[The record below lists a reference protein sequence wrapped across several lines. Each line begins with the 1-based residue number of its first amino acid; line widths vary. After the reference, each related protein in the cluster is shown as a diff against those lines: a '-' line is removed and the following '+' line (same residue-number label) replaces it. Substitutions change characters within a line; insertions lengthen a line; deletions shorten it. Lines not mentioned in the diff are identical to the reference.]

1 MKIQLFFVIAL
12 ITLCRASAQSKNFLD
27 QPYLETSA
35 KADSLVIPDRIY
47 LGIRI
52 MEADTK
58 NRSSVEELEQKM
70 VSKLKELGINT
81 ETRLSVADLSS
92 DFKKYFLR
100 GQQVLKDKAFE
111 LELHDADDAGR
122 VLFEMEKLGIANLS
136 LNRVEYSAIESLEMH
151 LKAKAVEKAQQQA
164 RAMTDALGQSLGPA
178 IYISDNS
185 GYGPVAGAPR
195 MRMYAETAAAQDA
208 YVPTGAEFRKIKV
221 EASVQ
226 VTFRLE

>member
-1 MKIQLFFVIAL
+1 MKTQLFVIILL
-12 ITLCRASAQSKNFLD
+12 ISLCRISAQTKNFLD

-52 MEADTK
+52 MESDTK
-58 NRSSVEELEQKM
+58 GRTSVEELERRM
-70 VSKLKELGINT
+70 VDRLRELGIDT
-81 ETRLSVADLSS
+81 ETRLSLADLSS

-111 LELHDADDAGR
+111 LVVHNADTAGR
-122 VLFEMEKLGIANLS
+122 VLFELEKLGIANLS
-136 LNRVEYSAIESLEMH
+136 LNRVEYSAIESLQLL
-151 LKAKAVEKAQQQA
+151 LKASAVKKAQQQA

-178 IYISDNS
+178 IYISDS
-185 GYGPVAGAPR
+185 GGYGPVAGAPR
-195 MRMYAETAAAQDA
+195 MRMYAETAAAQDS
-208 YVPTGAEFRKIKV
+208 YIPTGSEFRKIKV